1 MEHSQN
7 IYGLFV
13 VYRYMCVDVIIINS
27 FVVLIQTCLR
37 SYSALHRFSYVFINY
52 FDLLKWR
59 SMLHRLI
66 ILSLRVYFFPS
77 DKASLSCHRFF
88 SIIYIDKPR
97 WLIILCRVN

>member
-66 ILSLRVYFFPS
+66 MLSLRVYFFS
-77 DKASLSCHRFF
+77 SLSCHRLF

-97 WLIILCRVN
+97 WLII

>member
-37 SYSALHRFSYVFINY
+37 SYSALHRFSYMFINY

-66 ILSLRVYFFPS
+66 MLSLRVYFFPR
-77 DKASLSCHRFF
+77 KQTLNE
-88 SIIYIDKPR
+88 KKV
-97 WLIILCRVN
+97 L